1 MQMRIGL
8 LAAMLCLFAALPAEA
23 YIGPGAGMGVLA
35 AFWGLLVAVVSALGF
50 LLLWPLRQRW
60 RRARQITATDRSQS
74 PTAADRWRD

>member
-1 MQMRIGL
+1 MQKRVGL
-8 LAAMLCLFAALPAEA
+8 LAAILCLTAALPAQA

-60 RRARQITATDRSQS
+60 RRARQISAADRSQS
-74 PTAADRWRD
+74 PSGTDRWRD